1 MRPRRAITSLAL
13 ALTASISSLGAQA
26 ADTIELKI
34 ADSFPDGHYLVELM
48 LKPWMADVTKRTN
61 GKVKFSYF
69 PNQQLG
75 KASDMLNLTQ
85 SGVVD
90 IGYIAPAYTSDKMP
104 LSAVVELPGQFTSSC
119 VGAMAYWKMAR
130 GEGIL
135 DKDEYQPNGIRLVLM
150 VPLPPYKI
158 FTSRQ
163 KISSV
168 GDISGLKLR
177 STGSQDITARSIG
190 AVPVRMSAPDAYQA
204 LSRGTLDGL
213 LFPDESISSYG
224 LTKLVKHAT
233 VGTSFG
239 SFIVA
244 YSIRQDAWNH
254 LPDDVKQA
262 IDAAS
267 EAMEPRICKEVDEAQ
282 ATTEKKL
289 QASGVSYD
297 ALPAATAKEL
307 QAKLQDVSKVW
318 AEDLDKRGKPGTSVL
333 QEFEKQSGAQ
343 KTAP

>member
-1 MRPRRAITSLAL
+1 MKPRMAITALAL
-13 ALTASISSLGAQA
+13 ALTAAITSSGAQA
-26 ADTIELKI
+26 ADAIELKV

-48 LKPWMADVTKRTN
+48 LKPWMADVTQRTN
-61 GKVKFSYF
+61 GKVKFNYF

-75 KASDMLNLTQ
+75 KASDLLNLTQ

-90 IGYIAPAYTSDKMP
+90 IGYIAPAYASDKMP

-119 VGAMAYWKMAR
+119 DGTMAYWKMAR
-130 GEGIL
+130 GGGIL
-135 DKDEYQPNGIRLVLM
+135 DKDEYQPNGIRLMLM

-158 FTSRQ
+158 FTSKQ

-168 GDISGLKLR
+168 QDVAGLKLR
-177 STGSQDITARSIG
+177 TTGSQDLTARSVN

-213 LFPDESISSYG
+213 LFPDESIASYG

-233 VGTSFG
+233 VGASFG

-262 IDAAS
+262 MDAAS
-267 EAMEPRICKEVDEAQ
+267 EAMEQRICKEVDDSQ
-282 ATTEKKL
+282 AVTEKKL

-297 ALPAATAKEL
+297 ALPPATVKEL
-307 QAKLQDVSKVW
+307 QAKLDGVSKAW
-318 AEDLDKRGKPGTSVL
+318 AEDLDKRGKPGTPVL
-333 QEFEKQSGAQ
+333 QEFTRQMGAL
-343 KTAP
+343 KTAR